1 MSPNALFRFE
11 FEIIDNKINH
21 KLFDKRDAFG
31 FSIVN
36 FPDLSGNIPAK
47 QSYGVFVSQLIRYA
61 RCCQHLQDFSE
72 RTKILIRRLT
82 SQGFK
87 IFLLKKAFDKFVVD
101 YYELLFKYNV
111 PSSSLFC
118 HVC

>member
-1 MSPNALFRFE
+1 MAIS
-11 FEIIDNKINH
+11 

-36 FPDLSGNIPAK
+36 YPDLSGNVPAK

-61 RCCQHLQDFSE
+61 RCCMSAKDFIH
-72 RTKILIRRLT
+72 RTKILIRKLT

-87 IFLLKKAFDKFVVD
+87 ANKLRHVFGKFAAN
-101 YYELLFKYNV
+101 YYELLFKYNLPTDEICNSCCRCIFLCLNV
-111 PSSSLFC
+111 RFLS
-118 HVC
+118 